1 MSRIGKKIIS
11 LPANVTARLDGVHVA
26 IKGPKGE
33 LGLDVIGGITAHLE
47 GNVLTF
53 TRADDLTATRAN
65 HGLMR
70 ALVNNM
76 VVGVTTGF
84 TRKLEIQGIGY
95 KAEVKGKLLV
105 LNLGYSH
112 PVEFPIPGDV
122 SIVAEKDGKLTLSG
136 IDRARVG
143 QVAANL
149 RAYRP
154 PDRYKG
160 KGIRHEGEHV
170 SLKAGKSA

>member
-11 LPANVTARLDGVHVA
+11 LPANVTASVSGASVK

-33 LGLDVIGGITAHLE
+33 LGLDVIDGITAHLE
-47 GNVLTF
+47 GNTLSF
-53 TRADDLTATRAN
+53 TRVDDLTATRAN
-65 HGLMR
+65 HGLVR

-84 TRKLEIQGIGY
+84 ARKLEIQGIGY
-95 KAEVKGKLLV
+95 KAEVKGKTLV
-105 LNLGYSH
+105 MNLGYSH
-112 PVEFPIPGDV
+112 PIEFPIPGDV
-122 SIVAEKDGKLTLSG
+122 SIAVDKDGKLLLAG

-160 KGIRHEGEHV
+160 KGIRFEGEYV